1 MTGSFKGLTQEE
13 QILLQGCRA
22 GDQEA
27 WLALFRSYSPD
38 IGRFLKGMLRQSSE
52 IDDLVQQVLMKFLSS
67 LDRFKGD
74 SSLRT
79 WLLGIARNVALREIR
94 TTSRRNHYVQKYAES
109 VERTQGNLEERLVA
123 RHELDHILHI
133 IDGLDVPFREVW
145 LLREMSGCSARD
157 VADILEVEVATVR
170 TRHFRAR
177 KQLMERLQKESVKT
191 SLRLVKG
198 VEK

>member
-38 IGRFLKGMLRQSSE
+38 IGRFLKGMLRQSSD
-52 IDDLVQQVLMKFLSS
+52 IDDLVQQVLMNFLSS

-94 TTSRRNHYVQKYAES
+94 TTSRRNHYVKKYAES
-109 VERTQGNLEERLVA
+109 VERAQGNLEERLVA

-177 KQLMERLQKESVKT
+177 KQLMERLQKKSVKT